1 MRAHTSCIFPKH
13 DFWPFV
19 DDDGVAAMISKLKK
33 ACCCLKVEYDYY
45 FLTPSSYSEWK
56 DPCFFSQELGPVY
69 TL

>member
-33 ACCCLKVEYDYY
+33 ACCCLKVGGGGGGVVVSWV
-45 FLTPSSYSEWK
+45 LSSQFDLLNHTW
-56 DPCFFSQELGPVY
+56 CA
-69 TL
+69 